1 MKSLLGERVDSVVMD
16 SRGVVGD
23 RLWSVRDPDGKLG
36 SGKSTRRFRRMGGL
50 LELSARYDGEVPVI
64 TFPGGQVARGDD
76 PAVHAALTDHVGR
89 PVTLAREEAVSHFDE
104 GPLHLVTTASLGT
117 VARAHGHPVDVRRTR
132 ANVVVGWEG
141 EGFPELGWPGRRLL
155 VGPEVVLRITGVM
168 PRCVMVNSAQEE
180 LPVDG
185 SLLRDLTEVS
195 AGALGVVAE
204 VEQGGSVAVG
214 DEVRLTG

>member
-1 MKSLLGERVDSVVMD
+1 MKSLLGERVDSVVVD
-16 SRGVVGD
+16 GRGVVGD

-36 SGKSTRRFRRMGGL
+36 SGKSTRRFRRMDGL
-50 LELSARYDGEVPVI
+50 LELSARYDRDVPVI

-89 PVTLAREEAVSHFDE
+89 PVTLAREETVSHFDE

-132 ANVVVGWEG
+132 ANVVVGWAG